1 MISKPKIIIIVGPT
15 ASGKTGLSLE
25 LAKHFNGEIISA
37 DSRQVY
43 REMNIGTAKVEGLK
57 SKVKI
62 LDCGCD
68 FSAEGIPHHLIDI
81 INPDQDF
88 SVADFKE
95 RAEICIQEIIKRQK
109 VPFIV
114 GGTGLYI
121 WSLIDDLDI
130 PQVPPNE
137 ELRQALEKKPL
148 KELITILEK
157 INPEAIKKIDVKNSR
172 RLIRSIEITLAEKNR
187 DVLSVSSIKKKE
199 NYDFL
204 QLGIK
209 IPQVELYHRIDE
221 RIEEQIKQ
229 GLIEEVK
236 KLSEKYSFDLPSMS
250 GIGYRQIGYYL
261 QGEMSLDE
269 AVKRLKLDTH
279 HYAKRQ
285 MTWFKRDQRIQ
296 WLENADI
303 KTTEALIE
311 RFLGEK

>member
-1 MISKPKIIIIVGPT
+1 
-15 ASGKTGLSLE
+15 
-25 LAKHFNGEIISA
+25 
-37 DSRQVY
+37 
-43 REMNIGTAKVEGLK
+43 
-57 SKVKI
+57 
-62 LDCGCD
+62 
-68 FSAEGIPHHLIDI
+68 
-81 INPDQDF
+81 
-88 SVADFKE
+88 
-95 RAEICIQEIIKRQK
+95 
-109 VPFIV
+109 
-114 GGTGLYI
+114 
-121 WSLIDDLDI
+121 LIDDLDI